1 MQGKAGKTKRQ
12 SRQENSLLR
21 SRYPAQYGSRP
32 KCLPLAVD
40 TVPKIVRAVLLSC
53 RAEVATGKP
62 RRKRSGACLIADIT
76 RQPLGSLKLT
86 YPINMRIV
94 LALFII
100 FVTPTKSEH
109 LLGPGYASPGKVV
122 MTSFTFPASLFHAR
136 AYLLT
141 KTK

>member
-40 TVPKIVRAVLLSC
+40 TVAKIVRAVLLSC

-62 RRKRSGACLIADIT
+62 RRKRSGACHIADIHSESVRLAHHSSAT
-76 RQPLGSLKLT
+76 GPLKLT
-86 YPINMRIV
+86 YPEIPRS
-94 LALFII
+94 
-100 FVTPTKSEH
+100 TD
-109 LLGPGYASPGKVV
+109 
-122 MTSFTFPASLFHAR
+122 
-136 AYLLT
+136 
-141 KTK
+141 

>member
-86 YPINMRIV
+86 YPDKH
-94 LALFII
+94 AFCSG
-100 FVTPTKSEH
+100 FVHH
-109 LLGPGYASPGKVV
+109 LRYSHEERTLVR
-122 MTSFTFPASLFHAR
+122 AR
-136 AYLLT
+136 LR
-141 KTK
+141 

>member
-1 MQGKAGKTKRQ
+1 MQGKADKSKRQ

-62 RRKRSGACLIADIT
+62 RRKRSGACHIADIT
-76 RQPLGSLKLT
+76 QKFFICEKRGSAACTSLVSHWA
-86 YPINMRIV
+86 I
-94 LALFII
+94 
-100 FVTPTKSEH
+100 KS
-109 LLGPGYASPGKVV
+109 S
-122 MTSFTFPASLFHAR
+122 
-136 AYLLT
+136 
-141 KTK
+141 